1 MRRLV
6 KGSTDGNSERG
17 AISVL
22 VAILMVVL
30 LGFAALAVDTGV
42 LYAERTQ
49 LRNGADAAAIAI
61 AQKCARDVNDPDCSG
76 TSTLA
81 ANLAN
86 SNAGDGRSNVKSLVL
101 NKTAR
106 TVKVIAGAQETGKP
120 ANNVS
125 LFFGRALG
133 FNTTE
138 VTAPSTVQWGSP
150 VAGTTAFPLTFS
162 ICQVRGH
169 IDGTLQLL
177 QGHGNGANPSCNYG
191 PSGAPVEGG
200 FGWLPND
207 PGICGGLIDLTVSE
221 GGSDPGN
228 SAPAACA
235 ATLQRWA
242 ADITAGR
249 EVVVFL
255 PVFDRVSGTGAG
267 AVYGLISFAAFK
279 VAGWSFS
286 GNNSLPDSFH
296 NKSPDVSSSVACDGN
311 CRGIIGSFI
320 KYVSLANGFTLGPVD
335 DNGATIVKL
344 TQ

>member
-1 MRRLV
+1 MRRLA
-6 KGSTDGNSERG
+6 GLTPAGDSEHG

-30 LGFAALAVDTGV
+30 LGFAALAVDTAV

-49 LRNGADAAAIAI
+49 LRNGADAAAIAV
-61 AQKCARDVNDPDCSG
+61 AQKCAKNINDPDCSS

-81 ANLAN
+81 ASLAN
-86 SNAGDGRSNVKSLVL
+86 SNAGDGLSNVKSLL
-101 NKTAR
+101 LDKNAR
-106 TVKVIAGAQETGKP
+106 TVTVVAGAQEAGKQ

-133 FNTTE
+133 FNSTE
-138 VTAPSTVQWGSP
+138 VNAPSTVKWGSP

-162 ICQVRGH
+162 VCQVKGH
-169 IDGTLQLL
+169 VDGTLQLL
-177 QGHGNGANPSCNYG
+177 QSHGSGANPGCNYG
-191 PSGAPVEGG
+191 PSGAAVEGG

-207 PGICGGLIDLTVSE
+207 PGICGGLIDLAVSE

-228 SAPAACA
+228 SAPGACD

-249 EVVVFL
+249 DVVVLL
-255 PVFDRVSGTGAG
+255 PVFNKVTGTGAG

-286 GNNSLPDSFH
+286 GNNSLPDSFR
-296 NKSPDVSSSVACDGN
+296 NKPPDIPSAVKCDGN

-320 KYVSLANGFTLGPVD
+320 QYVSLANGFTLGPVD
-335 DNGATIVKL
+335 AYGATVVKL

>member
-1 MRRLV
+1 MRGLV
-6 KGSTDGNSERG
+6 KGSPDGHSEHG

-42 LYAERTQ
+42 LSAERTQ

-61 AQKCARDVNDPDCSG
+61 AQKCARDVNDVDCSS

-81 ANLAN
+81 AGLAN
-86 SNAGDGRSNVKSLVL
+86 SNAGDGRSNVKTLAVD
-101 NKTAR
+101 KTAR
-106 TVKVIAGAQETGKP
+106 TVKVIAGAQEAGKAP
-120 ANNVS
+120 NQVS
-125 LFFGRALG
+125 LLFGRALG

-150 VAGTTAFPLTFS
+150 TAGTTAFPLTFS

-169 IDGTLQLL
+169 VDGTLQLL
-177 QGHGNGANPSCNYG
+177 QSHGNGANPGCNYG

-207 PGICGGLIDLTVSE
+207 PGICGGLIDLAVSE

-228 SAPAACA
+228 NAPGACA

-249 EVVVFL
+249 DVVVFL
-255 PVFDRVSGTGAG
+255 PVFDRVSGTGSG

-335 DNGATIVKL
+335 TNGATIVKL

>member
-1 MRRLV
+1 MRRL
-6 KGSTDGNSERG
+6 GRGIAAGTSEHG

-49 LRNGADAAAIAI
+49 LRNGADAAAIAV
-61 AQKCARDVNDPDCSG
+61 AQKCAKDVNDPDCSS

-81 ANLAN
+81 AGLAN
-86 SNAGDGRSNVKSLVL
+86 SNAGDGLSNVKSLL
-101 NKTAR
+101 LDKNAR
-106 TVKVIAGAQETGKP
+106 TVTVVAGAQEAGKQ

-133 FNTTE
+133 FNSTE
-138 VTAPSTVQWGSP
+138 VNAPSTAKWGSP

-162 ICQVRGH
+162 ICQVKGH
-169 IDGTLQLL
+169 VDGTLQLL
-177 QGHGNGANPSCNYG
+177 QSHGSGANPSCNYG
-191 PSGAPVEGG
+191 PSGAAVEGG

-207 PGICGGLIDLTVSE
+207 PGICGGLIDLAVSE

-228 SAPAACA
+228 SAPAACD

-249 EVVVFL
+249 DVVVLL
-255 PVFDRVSGTGAG
+255 PVFNKVTGTGAG

-296 NKSPDVSSSVACDGN
+296 NKSPDVPSAVKCDGN

-320 KYVSLANGFTLGPVD
+320 QYVSLANGFTLGPVD
-335 DNGATIVKL
+335 AYGATVVKL